1 MEKMFIVCW
10 GASSCDD
17 RGNAHAN
24 VGIHGVYSTR
34 GGAKIGL
41 VDCKD
46 QLLEETKNAVDPD
59 GEYPELLDELD
70 IKVYGSEAEE
80 YFEIDYILG
89 TEPCEV
95 CIKIIEQYN

>member
-1 MEKMFIVCW
+1 M
-10 GASSCDD
+10 
-17 RGNAHAN
+17 
-24 VGIHGVYSTR
+24 
-34 GGAKIGL
+34 
-41 VDCKD
+41 
-46 QLLEETKNAVDPD
+46 LEETKNAVDPD

-89 TEPCEV
+89 TESCEV